1 MSDTEKATG
10 TTEQPTGTTAPAADG
25 SGSASAGGSEPLSA
39 EALQNRLTELESRLA
54 EERRVKE
61 QLLSEKSTVER
72 LRREAEEL
80 AQRAGSTPPTPAAS
94 ADPFEQQLAALTSEA
109 IQLQAEMQLDPTNT
123 SLRRDAIVLS
133 SQIMQVQAA
142 REQAQ
147 EQRKWAAMSRD
158 LADVPEGIRQAVAS
172 KVMSGEASSVK
183 AAREAVEGSS
193 ASSELAKAKERLAAL
208 EAENQKLR
216 GIGPTADVST
226 SVRPSSGGSGA
237 REVTFADYTRTM
249 NGGGDA
255 ARKLLAEVDSGIVT
269 IRH

>member
-10 TTEQPTGTTAPAADG
+10 TTDPTTGTTGQPADG
-25 SGSASAGGSEPLSA
+25 SASGSVVGSVPLSA
-39 EALQNRLTELESRLA
+39 EDLQKRLNELETRLA
-54 EERRVKE
+54 EEKRVKE
-61 QLLSEKSTVER
+61 QLLSEKSNVER
-72 LRREAEEL
+72 LRREAEEM
-80 AQRAGSTPPTPAAS
+80 AQRAGSTPPMPATP
-94 ADPFEQQLAALTSEA
+94 ADPFEQQLQALTAEA

-142 REQAQ
+142 RQDAQ
-147 EQRKWAAMSRD
+147 ERQKWQAMSRE
-158 LADVPEGIRQAVAS
+158 LQDVPEGIRQQVAA

-193 ASSELAKAKERLAAL
+193 ASSELKKVQERLAAL

-216 GIGPTADVST
+216 GIGPTADVAT
-226 SVRPSSGGSGA
+226 SLRSMGGGSGP
-237 REVTFADYTRTM
+237 REVTFADFSRIM
-249 NGGGDA
+249 SAGGSE
-255 ARKLLAEVDSGIVT
+255 ARKLLAEVDGGIVT